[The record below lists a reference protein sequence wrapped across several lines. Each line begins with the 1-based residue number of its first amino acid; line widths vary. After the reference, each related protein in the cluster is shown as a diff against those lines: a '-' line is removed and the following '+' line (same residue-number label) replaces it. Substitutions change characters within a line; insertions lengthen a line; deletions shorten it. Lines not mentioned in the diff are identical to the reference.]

1 MLAEGCLQPEVGA
14 GCVVTAWS
22 PDGHCGLQ
30 GGQPVTG
37 SEAPSHGRL
46 VQISLLKK
54 NLPCGPGAE
63 RLGDA
68 YEKSQVFEGLTSN
81 RFLLSRKKTHLLDLK
96 MGASREAPLQT

>member
-1 MLAEGCLQPEVGA
+1 M
-14 GCVVTAWS
+14 VTAWS
-22 PDGHCGLQ
+22 PDGHCGLR

-37 SEAPSHGRL
+37 SVAPSHGRL

-54 NLPCGPGAE
+54 NLRCGPGAE

-81 RFLLSRKKTHLLDLK
+81 RFLLSRKKTPLLDLK
-96 MGASREAPLQT
+96 TAAS